1 MIIVVLDKL
10 DFNKIQE
17 KWTERWEKE
26 KTHEFKLTKG
36 KEAYVIDSPPPF
48 PTGDFHMGNVL
59 NWSYFDFAARFRRM
73 NGYAVLLPQ
82 GWDCHGFPTE
92 VKVEKKFG
100 KLPRE
105 EFRKKCLEWTRE
117 VISAI
122 KPQMNALGYSIDWK
136 HEYYTIDDSYK
147 RIVQLSLLKN
157 FEAGLIY
164 RAEHPVLWCPSC
176 QSAIAKAETEEV
188 QRETALNYVRF
199 SLEKDGSPL
208 LIATT
213 RPELIHACVAVAVN
227 PADPR
232 FKKIVGQRV
241 KTPLFDKSVP
251 VIADEA
257 VLQEFGSGCVMVCTF
272 GDKQDLVWQKQHSL
286 PVIKA
291 IDGKGLLV
299 NAGKYS
305 GEHLEKAR
313 GKIIEELAREKLLE
327 KQAPLQ
333 QTVKIHD
340 RCKKPVE
347 LVLSTQWFMKIK
359 GNEEKILKA
368 AKESRWNPAFALQLF
383 EDWTEGLE
391 WDWCFSRQRIFGIP
405 IPFWY
410 CGDCGKVFLPAE
422 KDLPVDPAIANAP
435 KEKCDCGGK
444 LVEEQSICDGWV
456 DSSIT
461 PLVIAGWPDG
471 KHFKE
476 LYPSSLRPQGT
487 DIIRTWGF
495 YTVFRCLMLTGK
507 SPFKDFL
514 VNGMVQGE
522 DKKKMSKSLGN
533 YVEAKDVI
541 GKYGADALRQW
552 AALGGST
559 GKDIAYAPKEVE
571 RAKSFLVKL
580 WNASKFVEKMEKIEK
595 EPEKLTV
602 VDEWL
607 LSRLN
612 ATKRAVTQAFETYDY
627 YSAISALYE
636 FFWHEYCDFYLEDVK
651 YRVYDEGNETRGAA
665 LYCAR
670 TALGESVKMLAP
682 FAPFTSE
689 EIHSQLFAKAGESIH
704 LSQWPETHEK
714 KIKPEAERLGAL
726 LHGVVTQIRRL
737 KAEKGVS
744 LGAEMDLVKI
754 SASESVCRDLAELQ
768 EDVKGIGRVKVVEF
782 SPVPNAQNESILVSL
797 S

>member
-1 MIIVVLDKL
+1 MLDKL

-17 KWTERWEKE
+17 KWTKTWEE
-26 KTHEFKLTKG
+26 KKIHEFKLAKG
-36 KEAYVIDSPPPF
+36 KPVYVIDSPPPF

-59 NWSYFDFAARFRRM
+59 NWSYFDFAARFHRM

-92 VKVEKKFG
+92 VKVEKKYG

-105 EFRKKCLEWTRE
+105 EFRKECLEWTRE
-117 VISAI
+117 MISTI
-122 KPQMNALGYSIDWK
+122 KPQMNALGYSIDWTR
-136 HEYYTIDDSYK
+136 EYYTIDYSYK
-147 RIVQLSLLKN
+147 RLVQLSLLKN
-157 FEAGLIY
+157 FEAGLVY
-164 RAEHPVLWCPSC
+164 RAEHPVLWCTAC
-176 QSAIAKAETEEV
+176 QSAIAKAESEEI
-188 QRETALNYVRF
+188 QRESALNFVKF
-199 SLEKDGSPL
+199 ALEKDSSPVV
-208 LIATT
+208 IATT
-213 RPELIHACVAVAVN
+213 RPELIHACVAIAVN
-227 PADPR
+227 PADAR
-232 FKKIVGQRV
+232 YKKIVGLRV

-251 VIADEA
+251 VIADAA
-257 VLQEFGSGCVMVCTF
+257 VAQDFGTGAVMVCTF
-272 GDKQDLVWQKQHSL
+272 GDKQDLLWQKQHSL

-291 IDGKGLLV
+291 IDEKGLLL
-299 NAGKYS
+299 NAGAYS
-305 GEHLEKAR
+305 GMHLEKAR
-313 GKIIEELAREKLLE
+313 VKITEDLARAGLLE
-327 KQAPLQ
+327 KQEKLLQ
-333 QTVKIHD
+333 NIKIHD

-359 GNEEKILKA
+359 GNEEKILA
-368 AKESRWNPAFALQLF
+368 AARESSWYPAFAYQLF
-383 EDWTEGLE
+383 EDWTNGLE
-391 WDWCFSRQRIFGIP
+391 WDWCFSRQRVFGIP

-410 CGDCGKVFLPAE
+410 CSVCDKVFLPKE
-422 KDLPVDPAIANAP
+422 KELPVDPSVGKAP

-444 LVEEQSICDGWV
+444 LVGEQSICDGWM

-476 LYPSSLRPQGT
+476 MYPSALRPQGT
-487 DIIRTWGF
+487 DIIRTWAF

-507 SPFKDFL
+507 MPFKDVL

-533 YVEAKDVI
+533 YVEAKDVL

-571 RAKSFLVKL
+571 RAKAFLTKL
-580 WNASKFVEKMEKIEK
+580 WNASKFVEKLENVEKA
-595 EPEKLTV
+595 EKLEI

-612 ATKRAVTQAFETYDY
+612 ATKQTVTQAFKNYDY

-636 FFWHEYCDFYLEDVK
+636 FFWHEYCDFYLEDIK
-651 YRVYDEGNETRGAA
+651 YRVYDEKSKTRKAA

-670 TALGESVKMLAP
+670 IVLKDCLKMLAP
-682 FAPFTSE
+682 FAPFTAE
-689 EIHSQLFAKAGESIH
+689 EIYSHLFAEKGGSIH
-704 LSQWPETHEK
+704 VLQWPAVEEER
-714 KIKPEAERLGAL
+714 IKPEAEKAGAM
-726 LHGVVTQIRRL
+726 LHDVIAQIRRL

-744 LGAEMDLVKI
+744 LGAEIDFAKI
-754 SASESVCRDLAELQ
+754 SAGEVVCKELAEL
-768 EDVKGIGRVKVVEF
+768 EKDIKGIGKVKVVEF
-782 SPVPNAQNESILVSL
+782 APVPNAQNENILVSFG
-797 S
+797 